1 MRWIIILALGIALL
15 SVPSSTVWAQSVEE
29 SARGSIQWDQNKI
42 IQNARLN
49 YAINE
54 TRVCVKNATVI
65 ALRQENETE
74 EGSGVLLHPSARLN
88 GVLVLIA
95 AKATKMTP
103 QQQTDLVVSLINGGI
118 ERLLRSGR

>member
-65 ALRQENETE
+65 ALRAGERDGGRL
-74 EGSGVLLHPSARLN
+74 GSFVTSLCKAQWS
-88 GVLVLIA
+88 LVLIA